1 MPARKHREFSCGEL
15 QKQFNT
21 YDFRKPCSLLQ
32 IYLSIPSWCL
42 FKTLG
47 LHRRTPSPPL
57 YEVALYQYSI
67 SVNIKNKLVEVW
79 KSNEKANWY
88 KNLCFSKIN
97 TVVSISSSAN
107 NTPKKKSHSYELIL
121 CTRLAEV
128 YLRVRQ
134 LFHLLVVTMF
144 SAQSKRAVLPMQID
158 ITHVHLANL
167 SFSSFSYNFAVHKTD
182 VSCLKQICERPFK

>member
-1 MPARKHREFSCGEL
+1 M
-15 QKQFNT
+15 
-21 YDFRKPCSLLQ
+21 
-32 IYLSIPSWCL
+32 
-42 FKTLG
+42 
-47 LHRRTPSPPL
+47 
-57 YEVALYQYSI
+57 
-67 SVNIKNKLVEVW
+67 EVW

-167 SFSSFSYNFAVHKTD
+167 SFSSFSYDFAVHKTN
-182 VSCLKQICERPFK
+182 VSCLKQICERPFKESWWNHTWNRTSFHQWLGNCVLVHQHMVALVALVAFEAGV